1 MTTRRWIY
9 NNEDGMTTYSKYY
22 GEEISLATWIRARRL
37 LREASLDISEL
48 NVALL
53 AEVRKVTHELD
64 GKALVAFIE
73 NRKKLNKIF
82 PTGKGNGLDLKN
94 AMEWLTDSSVSHS
107 SYSRWFIPLEGF
119 KRNRIYSVADVE
131 HMLINL
137 YYAKVKKEDLQKGK
151 IAKDRQS

>member
-1 MTTRRWIY
+1 MTTKRLIY
-9 NNEDGMTTYSKYY
+9 NNDDGVKTYSKYY
-22 GEEISLATWIRARRL
+22 GEDVSLATWIRARRL
-37 LREASLDISEL
+37 LREVGLDISEL

-53 AEVRKVTHELD
+53 AEVRKITHELD

-94 AMEWLTDSSVSHS
+94 AMELITDSSVSHS
-107 SYSRWFIPLEGF
+107 SYSRWFIPLDGF
-119 KRNRIYSVADVE
+119 KRDRIYSVADVE

-137 YYAKVKKEDLQKGK
+137 YYAKVKKEDLQKEELQK
-151 IAKDRQS
+151 I